1 MADSTGLLVGSNY
14 GPFSSGWQLVT
25 FDWKATKTT
34 TASFQLTTFLSAG
47 AMYFD
52 DFHVLDVTDEKDI
65 AANAGAISQMNTR
78 VTAAEGAITTQA
90 QQLTKLS
97 GDLAVTNAAVSKK
110 AEQSAVTGLTTRM
123 TSAEGKL
130 DSQSQQLTS
139 LQNSL
144 TTMNTELGKRLTR
157 PR

>member
-1 MADSTGLLVGSNY
+1 
-14 GPFSSGWQLVT
+14 
-25 FDWKATKTT
+25 
-34 TASFQLTTFLSAG
+34 
-47 AMYFD
+47 MYFD

-78 VTAAEGAITTQA
+78 VTAAEGAITTRA

-97 GDLAVTNAAVSKK
+97 GDLAVTNAAVSQK

>member
-1 MADSTGLLVGSNY
+1 
-14 GPFSSGWQLVT
+14 
-25 FDWKATKTT
+25 
-34 TASFQLTTFLSAG
+34 
-47 AMYFD
+47 MYFD

-144 TTMNTELGKRLTR
+144 TTMNTELGKKA
-157 PR
+157 